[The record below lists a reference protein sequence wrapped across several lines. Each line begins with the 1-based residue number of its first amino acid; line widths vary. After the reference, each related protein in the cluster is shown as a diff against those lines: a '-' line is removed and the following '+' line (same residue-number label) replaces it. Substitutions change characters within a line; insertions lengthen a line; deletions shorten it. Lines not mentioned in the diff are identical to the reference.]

1 MNIFIFSKKEAYD
14 AFAAKTFPK
23 NVSVII
29 FYDFGSE
36 HIDYNGI
43 CSDVYYCPYDDID
56 VWSERE
62 YEKYSSTFDFADDLA
77 QFIYD
82 AYNSGRD
89 IVCQC
94 DYGQSRSAGC
104 AAAIAEHFYKSGI
117 EIFADF
123 SRCPNKLIY
132 HKVIDALD
140 DYSNNNKIPDQRR
153 V

>member
-1 MNIFIFSKKEAYD
+1 M
-14 AFAAKTFPK
+14 TFTIALMMILMYGL
-23 NVSVII
+23 SVNTRNTAVHLI
-29 FYDFGSE
+29 
-36 HIDYNGI
+36 
-43 CSDVYYCPYDDID
+43 
-56 VWSERE
+56 
-62 YEKYSSTFDFADDLA
+62 ADDLA

-132 HKVIDALD
+132 HKVIDALND
-140 DYSNNNKIPDQRR
+140 FSHNNKIPDQRR

>member
-43 CSDVYYCPYDDID
+43 CSYVYYCPYDDID

-62 YEKYSSTFDFADDLA
+62 YKKYSSTFDFADDLA
-77 QFIYD
+77 RFIYD

-94 DYGQSRSAGC
+94 DYGQGRSAGC

-132 HKVIDALD
+132 HKVIDALND
-140 DYSNNNKIPDQRR
+140 FSHNNKIPDQRR

>member
-1 MNIFIFSKKEAYD
+1 MSKKKLLITAS
-14 AFAAKTFPK
+14 TFPRWEGDTEPRF
-23 NVSVII
+23 IL
-29 FYDFGSE
+29 
-36 HIDYNGI
+36 DY
-43 CSDVYYCPYDDID
+43 
-56 VWSERE
+56 
-62 YEKYSSTFDFADDLA
+62 ADDLA

-132 HKVIDALD
+132 HKMIDALND
-140 DYSNNNKIPDQRR
+140 FSHNNKIPDQRR